1 VYGWALFTT
10 IAAVSVGAGPFLSTF
25 VGLPNTPFNIAV
37 VALLMVLLAT
47 IINMMG
53 TQILARVAMFGFI
66 CELVGAIAVGGYLY
80 IFGRHQSPAVLFQ
93 TFSITLNGSY
103 LPAFAAAALAGLFT
117 CYGFEACGDVAE
129 ETPNPG
135 SAIPKSMR
143 RTIYVGMGASIF
155 VVVALVLSVPNLG
168 AALSGKDADP
178 LTTILRSEFG
188 GLGERLVI
196 GLVMVSFV
204 SCALSLQ
211 AAASRVLYAYARD
224 GMVVGSQWLT
234 KISSR
239 NKVPVNSLLIAG
251 IIPAIIDILGYF
263 MPNAL
268 NIIVSFAV
276 AGIYIAF
283 QMVVWAALVARIK
296 GWNPLGQFS
305 LRQWGWPINIIAAI
319 YGALAIVN
327 MIWARTPNV
336 PWYLNWAVLLM
347 TALVVLVGLIYLT
360 FGRPYDR
367 GNAPAGDAWKPGS
380 TKI

>member
-1 VYGWALFTT
+1 
-10 IAAVSVGAGPFLSTF
+10 
-25 VGLPNTPFNIAV
+25 
-37 VALLMVLLAT
+37 LA
-47 IINMMG
+47 
-53 TQILARVAMFGFI
+53 
-66 CELVGAIAVGGYLY
+66 
-80 IFGRHQSPAVLFQ
+80 P
-93 TFSITLNGSY
+93 
-103 LPAFAAAALAGLFT
+103 P
-117 CYGFEACGDVAE
+117 
-129 ETPNPG
+129 
-135 SAIPKSMR
+135 
-143 RTIYVGMGASIF
+143 
-155 VVVALVLSVPNLG
+155 
-168 AALSGKDADP
+168 LSGKDADP

-196 GLVMVSFV
+196 GVVMVSFV

-239 NKVPVNSLLIAG
+239 NKVPVNALLIAG
-251 IIPAIIDILGYF
+251 IIPALIDILGYF

-283 QMVVWAALVARIK
+283 QMVVWAAFVARIK

-327 MIWARTPNV
+327 MVWARTPNV